1 MIDPK
6 DRPDYMDNLSYY
18 LHPLVRGR
26 NESFG
31 LLFYNTRD
39 TLLTF
44 VRCGDLLRIS
54 PAAGGVSRL
63 EVNCRSEAE
72 RGMVWRVLQG
82 LTQKGLI
89 VETGVSA

>member
-1 MIDPK
+1 LIDPR
-6 DRPDYMDNLSYY
+6 DRLDYMDNLSYH

-39 TLLTF
+39 TKLTF
-44 VRCGDLLRIS
+44 VRCGNLLRIG
-54 PAAGGVSRL
+54 PAAGGISML
-63 EVNCRSEAE
+63 EFHCGREAE
-72 RGMVWRVLQG
+72 RGMVRRVLQG

-89 VETGVSA
+89 VETGVSP